1 MLRDDRNEPLQTTQ
15 DRTVDN
21 DGPGRGLVCGS
32 LAVLGGAVL
41 QLEPFGELEVEL
53 DGGALEGPIESVFDG
68 DIDLGSVEGTIAWV
82 DLPLAW
88 VLFLEGLF
96 ELLEVK

>member
-1 MLRDDRNEPLQTTQ
+1 MDDN
-15 DRTVDN
+15 
-21 DGPGRGLVCGS
+21 GPRRGLVCGS

-53 DGGALEGPIESVFDG
+53 DGGALEGALERVADR
-68 DIDLGSVEGTIAWV
+68 DVDLGAVEGTIAWV

-88 VLFLEGLF
+88 VLFLESLF
-96 ELLEVK
+96 ELLEVKWHRQIMV